1 MSEQQSGEH
10 DNEHADVTVILLS
23 SEWERHAE
31 LDFVDFLFQCGG
43 SEKLRRWRKCQV
55 EVISVNRNI
64 QHQTVFFLC
73 V

>member
-31 LDFVDFLFQCGG
+31 LDFVDFFYF
-43 SEKLRRWRKCQV
+43 SVVAVKIEKMKKMSSWSDFR
-55 EVISVNRNI
+55 
-64 QHQTVFFLC
+64 
-73 V
+73 

>member
-43 SEKLRRWRKCQV
+43 SENWEDEENVKLKWFPLIATSSIKQ
-55 EVISVNRNI
+55 
-64 QHQTVFFLC
+64 FFLC